1 MLMNSPW
8 VQRIQLGLSLLML
21 AVTAWVFGFA
31 WNQTSFGWKVFL
43 TIASSVSVAEIIW
56 PTGRIRRRPS
66 KGT

>member
-1 MLMNSPW
+1 
-8 VQRIQLGLSLLML
+8 
-21 AVTAWVFGFA
+21 
-31 WNQTSFGWKVFL
+31 L